1 MNLHWI
7 DWSIIAAFLVLS
19 LLIGLRYRKKASG
32 GIASFFLGGRNLP
45 WYIAGL
51 SMVATTFAADT
62 PLAVT
67 ELTADNGIAGNWFW
81 WNFLIGGLLTTFFF
95 ARLWRRSG
103 VVTEIELLE
112 LRYSG
117 KPAAFLRGFKSV
129 YLGIFMNCLVIAWV
143 NNAMATLLT
152 VFFGLD
158 MTIALFWVGGL
169 MIIAT
174 FYSSLSGLLGVAITD
189 AVQFFIAIIGCLVLA
204 ILVLNSGEVGGM
216 EEMKS
221 TLDSSYFNVLP
232 HVSNETAVS
241 EGNGFTS
248 VTLTFGAMLAFVG
261 MQWWASWYPGAEPGG
276 GGYVVQRMNSTRSE
290 TDALKATLF
299 FQIAHYCLRPWPW
312 IIVALCAIMLYS
324 PDLNHQDHEAV
335 IVANEVKAGISEDQL
350 GTFYSS
356 HPSIVETEKTS
367 RFITSGIKDDR
378 EFLEAFPNYTEE
390 FKSEDRLRETV
401 GFTFASKLGYAYVMK
416 DYLPIGL
423 KGLLL
428 AAFLA
433 AYMSTISTQINWG
446 ASFLVNDLYAR
457 FIKPSSRFPSE
468 EKAQKNYVGAARI
481 ASILIMIIG
490 FIVAFNITSISQVW
504 GWIMEF
510 GAGIGLVLILRWYWS
525 RINAWSEIAATI
537 APVIGFFIFMFI
549 GDEIAVQ
556 NEEWYDWYTTN
567 KMPFI
572 FNIGF
577 TTLIWLLVTLFTKPE
592 SDKTLLNFYK
602 KVRPSGGWNRIAK
615 SDGLK
620 VDNKPLAF
628 SFAAWFSSISMVYG
642 ILFTIGFLILQEPGK
657 LLIPGIMSI
666 AGLIGLIASFKFLY
680 KNSDS

>member
-7 DWSIIAAFLVLS
+7 DWSIIAAFLILS
-19 LLIGLRYRKKASG
+19 LVIGLRYRKKASG
-32 GIASFFLGGRNLP
+32 GIANFFLGGRNLP

-67 ELTADNGIAGNWFW
+67 ELTAENGIAGNWFW

-129 YLGIFMNCLVIAWV
+129 YLGVFMNCLVIAWV

-189 AVQFFIAIIGCLVLA
+189 AVQFFIAIIGCIVLA

-216 EEMKS
+216 EEMKA
-221 TLDSSYFNVLP
+221 TLDESYFNVLP
-232 HVSNETAVS
+232 HVSNDTTVS

-324 PDLNHQDHEAV
+324 PDLNHQDHQAV
-335 IVANEVKAGISEDQL
+335 ILANEIKGGIDENAL
-350 GTFYSS
+350 GTFYLS
-356 HPSIVETEKTS
+356 HPEIEKNAVTS
-367 RFITSGIKDDR
+367 EYLISGIKDDR
-378 EFLEAFPNYTEE
+378 EFLEAFPEYAAE
-390 FKSEDRLRETV
+390 FDSEKRLRETV

-457 FIKPSSRFPSE
+457 FMRPSNRFPSE

-481 ASILIMIIG
+481 ASVLIMIIG

-525 RINAWSEIAATI
+525 RINAWSEIAATL
-537 APVIGFFIFMFI
+537 APVLGFFIFMHV
-549 GDEIAVQ
+549 GEEMAEQSV
-556 NEEWYDWYTTN
+556 EWYDWYTTN
-567 KMPFI
+567 KMAFI
-572 FNIGF
+572 FNIAF
-577 TTLIWLLVTLFTKPE
+577 TTVTWLLVTLFTRRE
-592 SDKTLLNFYK
+592 SDQTLAKFYK
-602 KVRPSGGWNRIAK
+602 KVRPSGGWNRVARQN
-615 SDGLK
+615 GLK

-657 LLIPGIMSI
+657 LLIPAIMSI